1 MKFKESGK
9 VELKKSTAELK
20 EALNDLC
27 AFANSGIGTIYF
39 GISDKGKVVG
49 QDISDSTLKKV
60 STTILSLIEP
70 RLYPNVYIERWGT
83 GIKKMNRLMKEYE
96 LNIPDYEEVSGNFLV
111 TFKKKEI
118 SVEKRLETEP
128 VPSLSQVCPK

>member
-1 MKFKESGK
+1 VRRNLIF
-9 VELKKSTAELK
+9 T
-20 EALNDLC
+20 
-27 AFANSGIGTIYF
+27 
-39 GISDKGKVVG
+39 KGKH
-49 QDISDSTLKKV
+49 ISALRNPAIAE
-60 STTILSLIEP
+60 ILFLAG
-70 RLYPNVYIERWGT
+70 YIERWGT

-118 SVEKRLETEP
+118 SVEKRLETES